1 MEYKTTYKFRIYPN
15 KTQINKIDYI
25 LDLSHKLYNAM
36 LEQRKIAYE
45 LNKDF
50 YEDLNINYNTQS
62 VELSKL
68 KKEFNEYKNVY
79 SQVLM
84 NVADR
89 LDKAYDNFFRRINE
103 KKNGK
108 NIKAGFPRFKSKFNY
123 RSITYTQSG
132 FKIMDNTHL
141 YLSKIGK
148 IRMFKHRKIKGN
160 IKQLTIKKDKSNNYY
175 ATFTVEENN
184 NINYSE
190 FPYNAIGIDVGLIS
204 LIKTSNDEPINPP
217 KYLRRSE
224 KKLKRAHRSLSRK
237 QKKSKNRE
245 NARIKLARI
254 SNHIANQRNEF
265 AQKLS
270 KNIVDNHN
278 FIAYEDLNISNM
290 VKNHK
295 LAKSI
300 EDASWGMLINDI
312 IYKAERAGK
321 YYIKVNPK
329 YTSMKCS
336 KCGNIMDDLSL
347 DIREYHCS
355 KCGITIDR
363 DLNAAI
369 NILND
374 AINKIFNKFIIIKK
388 LRKNKHKKIVGTDC
402 ADFMPMEGKPIPDK
416 ASFSVEAGSPDL

>member
-1 MEYKTTYKFRIYPN
+1 MEYKTTYKFRLYPN

-25 LDLSHKLYNAM
+25 LDLSYKLYNAM

-50 YEDLNINYNTQS
+50 YEDLKVNYNTQS

-68 KKEFNEYKNVY
+68 KKEFHEYNEVY

-89 LDKAYDNFFRRINE
+89 LDKAYNNFFRRINE
-103 KKNGK
+103 KKKGK
-108 NIKAGFPRFKSKFNY
+108 KIKAGFPRFKSKKQY

-141 YLSKIGK
+141 FLSKIGK
-148 IRMFKHRKIKGN
+148 IRMFKHRNIKGN
-160 IKQLTIKKDKSNNYY
+160 IKQLTIKKDRSNNYY
-175 ATFTVEENN
+175 ATFIVEENN
-184 NINYSE
+184 NINYSL

-204 LIKTSNDEPINPP
+204 LIKTSNDEPVEPP

-224 KKLKRAHRSLSRK
+224 KRLKRAHRGLSRK

-245 NARIKLARI
+245 NARIKLAKI
-254 SNHIANQRNEF
+254 NNHISNQRNDF

-270 KNIVDNHN
+270 KKIVDNHN

-290 VKNHK
+290 LKNHK

-321 YYIKVNPK
+321 YYIKVNPRN
-329 YTSMKCS
+329 TSKKCS

-355 KCGITIDR
+355 KCGLTIDR

-374 AINKIFNKFIIIKK
+374 AINKIFNKFIVIKK
-388 LRKNKHKKIVGTDC
+388 IKNKHKKRVGTDC
-402 ADFMPMEGKPIPDK
+402 AEFMPVEGKPIPDK
-416 ASFSVEAGSPDL
+416 ANFSMEAGSPG